1 MIDFEGLTQ
10 DEAHAVAESLMET
23 TARRRRLGSVQHHE
37 AKAAIDSVWLAFE
50 DAYPQDELWARPK
63 PDELTHE
70 QVQIEKIG
78 AAIWDMFHRRHGG
91 EFAPSGSI
99 AADQTM
105 AAADRAWAIAQ
116 APEPMTLSLMS
127 ALMGDLDEHAH
138 AGRWDYLS
146 EVYASLNPTRMSSE
160 EMVVYLRT
168 LYTARDKITSYR
180 DLLVRCRKA
189 LERRGVDPEAS
200 LRGLDD

>member
-1 MIDFEGLTQ
+1 MLNFDGMTQ
-10 DEAHAVAESLMET
+10 DEALAVAQHTTET
-23 TARRRRLGSVQHHE
+23 IARRRRLGRIEHHE
-37 AKAAIDSVWLAFE
+37 AKAARDSIWLAFE
-50 DAYPQDELWARPK
+50 DAFPQDETWERPK
-63 PDELTHE
+63 PAELTHE
-70 QVQIEKIG
+70 QAQIEKI
-78 AAIWDMFHRRHGG
+78 AASIWGMFHARHGG

-99 AADQTM
+99 AADMTM

-116 APEPMTLSLMS
+116 APEPMSLSLMS

-180 DLLVRCRKA
+180 DLLARCRKA
-189 LERRGVDPEAS
+189 LERRGDGHEAS